1 VFRVSDR
8 HFGYLDGVPDGCAVN
23 RIAEWIRN
31 RSSAPFFG
39 MFWTM
44 QTHFPYFVS
53 EEPRDFGVRNSDL
66 NRYLNALRE
75 TDRAV
80 GQLLGALE
88 QQQVLDSTLVV
99 VVGDHGEA
107 FGQHGHYVHGVDL
120 YDEEVHVPLMLINRR
135 LFHGETDSTLGGLID
150 VAPTILDLLGD
161 PSPASWQGR
170 SLFDRDR
177 PGRAYLFTSRSKV
190 LFGYR
195 DGTHKFI
202 YDAGSN
208 AKELYDLQVDP
219 GESRNVAG
227 ASRGLV
233 LLGEQRLA
241 AWVQYQRQ
249 FFKDVLVP
257 DAR

>member
-1 VFRVSDR
+1 
-8 HFGYLDGVPDGCAVN
+8 
-23 RIAEWIRN
+23 
-31 RSSAPFFG
+31 

-44 QTHFPYFVS
+44 QTHFPYFLTD
-53 EEPRDFGVRNSDL
+53 EPRDFGVRNSDL

-75 TDRAV
+75 TDRAL
-80 GQLLGALE
+80 GQLLAALE

-120 YDEEVHVPLMLINRR
+120 YDEEIHVPLMLINRR

-161 PSPASWQGR
+161 PLPASWQGQ
-170 SLFDRDR
+170 SLFGRDR
-177 PGRAYLFTSRSKV
+177 PGRAYLFTSRSRV

-195 DGTHKFI
+195 DAVRKVI
-202 YDAGSN
+202 YDAGTN
-208 AKELYDLQVDP
+208 TMELYDLQADP
-219 GESRNVAG
+219 GESLNVAG
-227 ASRGLV
+227 GSPDSVSVAR
-233 LLGEQRLA
+233 QRLA
-241 AWVQYQRQ
+241 AWVQYQQR
-249 FFKDVLVP
+249 FFKDILVP